1 MELLIPAALCGI
13 FCYLAAVESAFPGLT
28 LGYYV
33 LGRPLVAGLVC
44 GVIFGDVTQG
54 VLCGVAVQA
63 VFIANLSTGG
73 ATNSEITYASYGG
86 IGLAMATTG
95 DPAVAVTLSILIG
108 QSMGLVFYNTCRA
121 LWSFFNAGAERAAE
135 AGDTRGITRW
145 HVIYP
150 QIATFFVRAVPVFLV
165 IFFGQGVV
173 DALLASVPEVVT
185 HTIGV
190 LGGVLPALGIGLLMS
205 IILKQNIQ
213 LVFFFAGFVLVS
225 FAGLGM
231 IPVVFIAALVAYLVY
246 LADSPKASATT
257 QTAVEVANTNSAF
270 EDDDLF

>member
-1 MELLIPAALCGI
+1 MELLIPAALCGV

-28 LGYYV
+28 LGYYI

-44 GVIFGDVTQG
+44 GVIFGDITQG

-95 DPAVAVTLSILIG
+95 EPAIAVTLSILIG
-108 QSMGLVFYNTCRA
+108 QSLGLVFYNTCRA

-135 AGDTRGITRW
+135 AGDVRGIARW
-145 HVIYP
+145 HVLYP
-150 QIATFFVRAVPVFLV
+150 QIATFLVRAVPVFLV
-165 IFFGQGVV
+165 IYFGQGVV
-173 DALLASVPEVVT
+173 DTLLASVPEIVT

-231 IPVVFIAALVAYLVY
+231 IPVVFLAALVAYLVY
-246 LADSPKASATT
+246 LADAPR
-257 QTAVEVANTNSAF
+257 TAVAAEAAAQAPTDNSAF

>member
-28 LGYYV
+28 LGYYI

-44 GVIFGDVTQG
+44 GVIFGDITQG

-95 DPAVAVTLSILIG
+95 EPAIAVTLSILIG
-108 QSMGLVFYNTCRA
+108 QSLGLVFYNTCRA

-135 AGDTRGITRW
+135 AGDVRGIARW
-145 HVIYP
+145 HVLYP
-150 QIATFFVRAVPVFLV
+150 QVATFLVRAVPVFLV

-173 DALLASVPEVVT
+173 DALLASVPEIVT

-231 IPVVFIAALVAYLVY
+231 IPVVFLAALVAYLVY
-246 LADSPKASATT
+246 LADVPKAPA
-257 QTAVEVANTNSAF
+257 AVEVTTQASDGSSAF

>member
-1 MELLIPAALCGI
+1 MELLVPAALCGI

-33 LGRPLVAGLVC
+33 LGRPLVAGLIC
-44 GVIFGDVTQG
+44 GVIFGDITQG
-54 VLCGVAVQA
+54 ILCGVAVQA

-73 ATNSEITYASYGG
+73 ATNYEITYASYGG
-86 IGLAMATTG
+86 IGLAIATTG
-95 DPAVAVTLSILIG
+95 EPAVAVTLSILIG
-108 QSMGLVFYNTCRA
+108 QSLGLVFYNTCRA

-135 AGDTRGITRW
+135 AGDTRGVARW
-145 HVIYP
+145 HVLYP
-150 QIATFFVRAVPVFLV
+150 QLATFLVRAIPVFLV

-173 DALLASVPEVVT
+173 DTILASVPEVVT

-225 FAGLGM
+225 FAKLSM
-231 IPVVFIAALVAYLVY
+231 IPVVFLAALVAYLVF
-246 LADSPKASATT
+246 LSDAPKTAVAAEPTAETT
-257 QTAVEVANTNSAF
+257 QSDSVF